1 MNFEAMPSIPDIT
14 LATQCRSVQHQTT
27 ATPSVIYN

>member
-14 LATQCRSVQHQTT
+14 LAIQRRSVQHKAK